1 MDITY
6 DILYILSSIYLSVI
20 YHRTLN
26 CHNQSGQPLWRIL
39 WRSLKKLKTELLY
52 DSAIPILG
60 IYLEKTMIQKDTWIP
75 IFITA
80 LCSIAK
86 TWKQPKCP
94 LTNELIGKTWCI
106 YIHTIECHSAKNK
119 RNNAICSNT
128 HGLRDYPTK

>member
-1 MDITY
+1 MT
-6 DILYILSSIYLSVI
+6 YILSSIYLSVI

-26 CHNQSGQPLWRIL
+26 GHNQLGQPLWRIV

-80 LCSIAK
+80 LCSVAK

-94 LTNELIGKTWCI
+94 LTSELIRKRWYI
-106 YIHTIECHSAKNK
+106 YTQ
-119 RNNAICSNT
+119 
-128 HGLRDYPTK
+128 